1 MTKIKQK
8 LLKKDFIEYLMFGL
22 VLIFIIIHG
31 IIRQEYFVAIIS
43 ALCGITYTAIAG
55 KGHPICYLFG
65 ITGSFFYSYL
75 SFKNALWGNL
85 ILYAGYYIPMQILGF
100 FQWNKNLKK
109 NYSIIVKT
117 RLSNKL
123 RLKYLFFTILF
134 SLICIFIMKYFSD
147 SRPILDGI
155 TTVFSIAGMYFT
167 VKRCIEQ
174 WIAWMIVNTFSFLM
188 WLIIALQGERVFST
202 VIMWG
207 VYLVLAIYFYY
218 QWKGDIA
225 KS

>member
-1 MTKIKQK
+1 
-8 LLKKDFIEYLMFGL
+8 
-22 VLIFIIIHG
+22 
-31 IIRQEYFVAIIS
+31 
-43 ALCGITYTAIAG
+43 
-55 KGHPICYLFG
+55 
-65 ITGSFFYSYL
+65 
-75 SFKNALWGNL
+75 
-85 ILYAGYYIPMQILGF
+85 
-100 FQWNKNLKK
+100 
-109 NYSIIVKT
+109 
-117 RLSNKL
+117 
-123 RLKYLFFTILF
+123 
-134 SLICIFIMKYFSD
+134 MKYFSD

>member
-1 MTKIKQK
+1 MIKYGLKMISNSGISMSTLQGYNERIYGQDFLIADPSYNQSLLESLKITSEA
-8 LLKKDFIEYLMFGL
+8 DNS
-22 VLIFIIIHG
+22 
-31 IIRQEYFVAIIS
+31 QE
-43 ALCGITYTAIAG
+43 
-55 KGHPICYLFG
+55 
-65 ITGSFFYSYL
+65 
-75 SFKNALWGNL
+75 
-85 ILYAGYYIPMQILGF
+85 
-100 FQWNKNLKK
+100 KK
-109 NYSIIVKT
+109 NSSIIVKT